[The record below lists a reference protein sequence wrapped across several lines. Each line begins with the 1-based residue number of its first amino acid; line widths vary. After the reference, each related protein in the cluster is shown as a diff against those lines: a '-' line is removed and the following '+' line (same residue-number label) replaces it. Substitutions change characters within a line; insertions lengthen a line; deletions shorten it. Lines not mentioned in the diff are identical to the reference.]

1 MKKFLL
7 RATGIALSLL
17 TVFNFSLPSAA
28 LYRGVL
34 GDVYSAHSRQV
45 GAGVDFTV
53 YHSVTDGLNETAYL
67 FEYRPGEGTLPLVSW
82 GDSLMGSNRVTTLAK
97 YESDAGLNVIGG
109 INGDFYSVY
118 TGIPMGAVI
127 REGRIISDDD
137 KNNAVGFTYDG
148 ETLFGAPGISFSV
161 IHTYEKPL
169 EVSDNVSVSASDDVD
184 NDAKNDTDSS
194 STVSENEEAAMPAND
209 ANAENANGDAE
220 TAAINDTVTETE
232 SEAVNTDT
240 NTDTDTDSDTELT
253 DSDTSSDEP
262 ESPSFEVIREEL
274 PVSYFN
280 KYPTEWGAYL
290 VDEIF
295 ADSTRSTKPSLE
307 IVIKLDSPDMYPRAG
322 GTMSGTVTAVNHN
335 ATNTPIESGCIVIYE
350 FAVYE

>member
-53 YHSVTDGLNETAYL
+53 YQSVTDGLNETAYL
-67 FEYRPGEGTLPLVSW
+67 FEYRPGEGALPLVSW

-148 ETLFGAPGISFSV
+148 ETLFGAP
-161 IHTYEKPL
+161 
-169 EVSDNVSVSASDDVD
+169 
-184 NDAKNDTDSS
+184 
-194 STVSENEEAAMPAND
+194 
-209 ANAENANGDAE
+209 
-220 TAAINDTVTETE
+220 
-232 SEAVNTDT
+232 
-240 NTDTDTDSDTELT
+240 
-253 DSDTSSDEP
+253 
-262 ESPSFEVIREEL
+262 
-274 PVSYFN
+274 
-280 KYPTEWGAYL
+280 
-290 VDEIF
+290 
-295 ADSTRSTKPSLE
+295 
-307 IVIKLDSPDMYPRAG
+307 
-322 GTMSGTVTAVNHN
+322 
-335 ATNTPIESGCIVIYE
+335 
-350 FAVYE
+350 